1 MSKMTEALIECEELN
16 NNIMSIISKQLE
28 ANDIK
33 FTNNNQSEIIISD
46 YDKDSIKNILS
57 NIENVDNSS
66 MKLLIQ
72 ITEVNSKIFIRQKF
86 D

>member
-16 NNIMSIISKQLE
+16 NSIMSIISKQLE
-28 ANDIK
+28 ANNIK

-66 MKLLIQ
+66 MKLIIQ
-72 ITEVNSKIFIRQKF
+72 ITEGNSKIFIRQKF

>member
-28 ANDIK
+28 ANNIK

>member
-16 NNIMSIISKQLE
+16 NSIMSIISKQLE
-28 ANDIK
+28 ANNIK